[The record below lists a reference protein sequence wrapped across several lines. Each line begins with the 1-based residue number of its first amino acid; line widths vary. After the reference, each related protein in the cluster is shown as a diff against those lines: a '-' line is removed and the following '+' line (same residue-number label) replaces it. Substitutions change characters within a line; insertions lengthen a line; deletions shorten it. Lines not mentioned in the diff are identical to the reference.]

1 MDYKVVLMRNAE
13 NDPNSFISYLL
24 VEKKSKQVPFLE

>member
-13 NDPNSFISYLL
+13 NDPDSFISYLL
-24 VEKKSKQVPFLE
+24 VEKKSKQVHFLE